1 MLQLCSCGGSFC
13 LHVPSVC
20 FVISCVK
27 LVWTA
32 CALSHQAVLSTQLC
46 SAGTDCMCPLCI
58 TACYALSVLSGT
70 SAMLVLIWMCPLPFT
85 LCHALSCNV
94 LCAGLQVYNQIY
106 NTTVAGN
113 GGATSL
119 NYTSPLL
126 HTVVISGLTPDT
138 KYYYQVGDGTVY
150 SGTYNF
156 TSLAAP
162 SGSSAFAFY
171 LDTDQ
176 TCIRVHVLLPMFLVQ
191 STLHVHVP
199 CLLVFFLADM
209 FQDLLNICWGT
220 SPPCWPP

>member
-1 MLQLCSCGGSFC
+1 MC
-13 LHVPSVC
+13 L
-20 FVISCVK
+20 
-27 LVWTA
+27 
-32 CALSHQAVLSTQLC
+32 
-46 SAGTDCMCPLCI
+46 LCI
-58 TACYALSVLSGT
+58 TPCHALSGAYAVLVSNCICT
-70 SAMLVLIWMCPLPFT
+70 LSIA

-113 GGATSL
+113 GGSTSL

-156 TSLAAP
+156 SSLAAP
-162 SGSSAFAFY
+162 SGSPAFAFY
-171 LDTDQ
+171 LGTDRI
-176 TCIRVHVLLPMFLVQ
+176 CVYVHVSLPMFLVQ

-199 CLLVFFLADM
+199 CLLTFFK
-209 FQDLLNICWGT
+209 I
-220 SPPCWPP
+220 S